1 MANGVT
7 INGLPYVGPA
17 VPATV
22 SNSLNS
28 GYRCPNEILPFNP
41 VIPNNSGLFLGTL
54 SAHGNLIAMATN
66 RGTYYYITDNNNT
79 VAIRPYLTG
88 YLREYWRDPSAMTLG
103 ADSAIPA
110 ITGVIP
116 STFVNFSGNLL
127 YYIDLQLTRLTG
139 SNYFDNFSFINVFNQ
154 ALNWVNTSNGYL
166 AGLKNSE
173 STDVQY
179 YGSNNYKEFLT
190 QGYSRYKGSIAL
202 KKSLTN
208 LGKIITEINV
218 GYFGT
223 PNSIASIMIK
233 SGLSSVGNLVEKL
246 NAANVNINNIYNS
259 IYSEQISQVLLTI
272 NNISD
277 LNIIQQVLKT
287 TVPNLKSPLD
297 YTSIE
302 KTSGVQ
308 NDSFFKTLV
317 EFGTDIKQR
326 TPLLTVETGAELVE
340 IIDAVLDEI
349 SSNVENLSSEG
360 KLLPQN
366 IIDALR
372 DFLPLSPDNSP
383 ISILNVVGMAS
394 GYLTDDLKT
403 VNEGLGTIENSAYGN
418 QIHVALEEIGL
429 KWKGYVSSARNVIR
443 GRVGTTFFTKND
455 YDASVSAYNA
465 LLASIAAD
473 PTFSNT
479 VEAVNAAYNRI
490 CRATYYEV
498 ANFNRANFS
507 TEIYRDNSQIY
518 NFVNNMPGYA
528 ADNQNIGTDTMLYG
542 MCQSNEAG
550 DIAKSI
556 LNQYKNTQALG
567 EIGVK
572 ITGSV

>member
-1 MANGVT
+1 MTTGLI
-7 INGLPYVGPA
+7 INGLPYVGPST
-17 VPATV
+17 PAGI
-22 SNSLNS
+22 SNSLS
-28 GYRCPNEILPFNP
+28 GGYRCPNEILPFDPN
-41 VIPNNSGLFLGTL
+41 IPSNSGLFLGTL

-66 RGTYYYITDNNNT
+66 EGTYYYIDNNGV
-79 VAIRPYLTG
+79 VAIIPYLTG
-88 YLREYWRDPSAMTLG
+88 YLREYWRNPATMSLG
-103 ADSAIPA
+103 ANSAIPA

-166 AGLKNSE
+166 VGLKNSE
-173 STDVQY
+173 NTDVQY
-179 YGSNNYKEFLT
+179 YGSNNYQEFLT
-190 QGYSRYKGSIAL
+190 QGYSRYKGSVAL
-202 KKSLTN
+202 KRSLTN

-233 SGLSSVGNLVEKL
+233 SGLAAVGNLVEKL
-246 NAANVNINNIYNS
+246 NAANVNVNNIYNS

-272 NNISD
+272 NNASD

-308 NDSFFKTLV
+308 NDSFFRTLV
-317 EFGTDIKQR
+317 EFGTDIRQR
-326 TPLLTVETGAELVE
+326 TPLLTVETGADLVE
-340 IIDAVLDEI
+340 IIDSVLEEI
-349 SSNVENLSSEG
+349 TPNVENLASEG
-360 KLLPQN
+360 SLLPQN
-366 IIDALR
+366 IIDGLR
-372 DFLPLSPDNSP
+372 DYLPLSPDNGP
-383 ISILNVVGMAS
+383 ISMLNVIGMAS
-394 GYLTDDLKT
+394 GYLTEDFKT
-403 VNEGLGTIENSAYGN
+403 VNDGLLIIDNSAYGV
-418 QIHVALEEIGL
+418 QIHNALEDIGFA
-429 KWKGYVSSARNVIR
+429 WKGYVASARGFVA
-443 GRVGTTFFTKND
+443 GEVVTTFFTKNE
-455 YDASVSAYNA
+455 YDAKVTAYNN

-473 PTFSNT
+473 PAFSNT
-479 VEAVNAAYNRI
+479 VETVNAAYNRI
-490 CRATYYEV
+490 CQATYYEV

-542 MCQSNEAG
+542 MCQPNEAG